1 MRRRWEFEPRTEQ
14 VSVARACGR
23 VLAQDCHARYDL
35 PRHRV
40 SSFDGIAV
48 RSADF
53 AAGLPDTSR
62 HGFAACQFAQADTG
76 DDFPDEFGT
85 ARAAEDVRYDD
96 EGRLTLSPDL
106 AFRKGNAVKRAGAT
120 MGEGEL
126 FGTRKGPSLAPRPL
140 PFWRRAA
147 GRRFPCANGCG

>member
-1 MRRRWEFEPRTEQ
+1 MAQ
-14 VSVARACGR
+14 ACGR

-53 AAGLPDTSR
+53 AAGLPDTSAWVR
-62 HGFAACQFAQADTG
+62 GVQFVQADTG
-76 DDFPDEFGT
+76 DDFPDEFDT
-85 ARAAEDVRYDD
+85 VIAAEDVSYDD

-106 AFRKGNAVKRAGAT
+106 AFRKGNAVKRRRGDH
-120 MGEGEL
+120 GG
-126 FGTRKGPSLAPRPL
+126 G
-140 PFWRRAA
+140 RAA
-147 GRRFPCANGCG
+147 V

>member
-1 MRRRWEFEPRTEQ
+1 MKFNAEAALTRAQAVEALASRWEFEPRTEQ

-53 AAGLPDTSR
+53 AAGLPDTSAWVR
-62 HGFAACQFAQADTG
+62 GVQFAQADTG
-76 DDFPDEFGT
+76 DDFPDEFDT
-85 ARAAEDVRYDD
+85 VIAAEDVTLRRRGPPDAFARPCVQ
-96 EGRLTLSPDL
+96 EGQRRQARRGDHGGG
-106 AFRKGNAVKRAGAT
+106 RAVV
-120 MGEGEL
+120 
-126 FGTRKGPSLAPRPL
+126 
-140 PFWRRAA
+140 
-147 GRRFPCANGCG
+147 

>member
-1 MRRRWEFEPRTEQ
+1 MKFNAEAALTRAQAVEALASRWEFEPRTEQ

-53 AAGLPDTSR
+53 AAGLPDTSAWVR
-62 HGFAACQFAQADTG
+62 GVQFAQADTG
-76 DDFPDEFGT
+76 DDFPDEFDT
-85 ARAAEDVRYDD
+85 VIAAEDVSYDD

-126 FGTRKGPSLAPRPL
+126 PVSYTHLRVGP
-140 PFWRRAA
+140 
-147 GRRFPCANGCG
+147 